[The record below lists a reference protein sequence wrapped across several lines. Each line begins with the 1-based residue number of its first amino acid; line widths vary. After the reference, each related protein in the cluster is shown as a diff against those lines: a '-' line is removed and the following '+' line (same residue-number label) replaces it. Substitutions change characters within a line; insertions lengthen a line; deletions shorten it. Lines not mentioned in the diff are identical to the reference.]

1 MKRLIWLPFYTFN
14 NQANIKNEVETEKEL
29 ISKPQI
35 LEDRINEIN
44 NTLIYSYKNNLYI
57 KVKYFEYGTIKY
69 YFGFIKKIDLINKF
83 LIIENK
89 RLYFKNILKIDI
101 QN

>member
-14 NQANIKNEVETEKEL
+14 NQANIKNEVEIEKEL

-44 NTLIYSYKNNLYI
+44 NILIYSYKNNLNI
-57 KVKYFEYGTIKY
+57 KVRYFEYGTIKY

-83 LIIENK
+83 LVIENK